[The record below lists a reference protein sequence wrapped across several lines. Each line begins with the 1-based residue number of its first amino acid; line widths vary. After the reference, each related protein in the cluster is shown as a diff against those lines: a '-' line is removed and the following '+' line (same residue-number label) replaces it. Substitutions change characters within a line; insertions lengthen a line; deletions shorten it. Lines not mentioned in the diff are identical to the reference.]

1 MGDLVGTTLL
11 IMAANEKQWSS
22 ATPGLL
28 IFLIDQ
34 SGSMLNIYEGGETRS
49 QFASKAV
56 NRMIDN
62 IIQANFN
69 GDTPKN
75 RCYVS
80 VIGYNHNVKPLCN
93 GYLKELDES
102 PLRLEEVTR
111 KISDGAG
118 GIIETKVKMPIW
130 VEPIKE
136 DGATNMKGAFEM
148 AKEVVEKWISDFPDR
163 PAPVI
168 VNISDGIPFYDRKDV
183 TICMQETI
191 QTVNQIKA
199 IDTPDGKIQIF
210 NAMIGNGP
218 KVKYP
223 VSKNSVSTEADFLFE
238 ISTEIPDAY
247 RPVATA
253 RGLDIPEGARGCI
266 CQCDGVELIQLI
278 DFGSSKGQGDRM

>member
-1 MGDLVGTTLL
+1 
-11 IMAANEKQWSS
+11 MAANEKQWSS

-34 SGSMLNIYEGGETRS
+34 SGSMTLPYEGGETRS

-56 NRMIDN
+56 NRMSDN

-75 RCYVS
+75 RCYIS
-80 VIGYNHNVKPLCN
+80 VIGYNHIVKPLCN

-118 GIIETKVKMPIW
+118 GIIETKVQMPIW

-136 DGATNMKGAFEM
+136 DGATNMKGAFEL

-163 PAPVI
+163 PAPVV
-168 VNISDGIPFYDRKDV
+168 VNISDGIPFYEGKDV
-183 TICMQETI
+183 MICMQETI

-199 IDTPDGKIQIF
+199 IDTLDGKIQIF

-247 RPVATA
+247 RPAA
-253 RGLDIPEGARGCI
+253 AKKGLDIPEGARGCI

>member
-1 MGDLVGTTLL
+1 
-11 IMAANEKQWSS
+11 MAANEKQWSS

-34 SGSMLNIYEGGETRS
+34 SGSMTLSYEGGETRS
-49 QFASKAV
+49 QFASKAL

-62 IIQANFN
+62 IIQTNFN
-69 GDTPKN
+69 GDAPKN
-75 RCYVS
+75 RCYIS
-80 VIGYNHNVKPLCN
+80 VIGYNHIVKPICN

-102 PLRLEEVTR
+102 PLRLEEVTK

-118 GIIETKVKMPIW
+118 GIIDIKVKMPIW
-130 VEPIKE
+130 VEPIIE

-148 AKEVVEKWISDFPDR
+148 AEEVVTKWISDFPDR

-168 VNISDGIPFYDRKDV
+168 VNISDGIPYYNGQNVDL
-183 TICMQETI
+183 CMKETI
-191 QTVNQIKA
+191 QVVERIKSVV
-199 IDTPDGKIQIF
+199 TQDGNIQIF
-210 NAMIGNGP
+210 NAMIGDGP
-218 KVKYP
+218 KVKFP
-223 VSKNSVSTEADFLFE
+223 TSKNSVSQEADFLFE

-247 RPVATA
+247 RPAA
-253 RGLDIPEGARGCI
+253 AKKGLDIPEGARGCI